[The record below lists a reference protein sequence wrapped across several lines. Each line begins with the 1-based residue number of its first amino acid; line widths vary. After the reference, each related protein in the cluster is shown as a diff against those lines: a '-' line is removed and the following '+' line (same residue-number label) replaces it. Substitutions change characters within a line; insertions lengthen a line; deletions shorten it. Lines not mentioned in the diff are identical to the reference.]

1 MIAPCWIGISKSR
14 KRTAK
19 NPKTSG
25 DAGLWRNLSLG
36 TRIVMSNLLAR
47 PMHALLAMSCL
58 GTVFC
63 IPSVFGTGTTEPTN
77 ASAAV
82 TNGQPADEAVT
93 VDLAKLTLGGRIVY
107 VSSGAK
113 ALVTEM
119 IDNDLR
125 TASRFA
131 NSDLQPTVIVELA
144 RSDQIHRV
152 DAVYTSES
160 VKLDVYLLNELPKN
174 PGDFRALTPIGS
186 IVDVANRGEATLDFA
201 PRSARYVALRWTRQ
215 GPGREPFHVTEV
227 SVFAAVARDQVP
239 PVFDVPDLHIAGE
252 SAVDLSNK
260 LGTLAD
266 PPKVASVSP

>member
-1 MIAPCWIGISKSR
+1 
-14 KRTAK
+14 
-19 NPKTSG
+19 
-25 DAGLWRNLSLG
+25 
-36 TRIVMSNLLAR
+36 MSNLLAHPR
-47 PMHALLAMSCL
+47 CALLAMSCL
-58 GTVFC
+58 GTLLC
-63 IPSVFGTGTTEPTN
+63 IPSVFGTGTTES
-77 ASAAV
+77 AKVGAAV
-82 TNGQPADEAVT
+82 TNRQPADEAVT
-93 VDLAKLTLGGRIVY
+93 VDLAKLTSGGRIVY

-113 ALVTEM
+113 ALARQM

-125 TASRFA
+125 TASRFLG
-131 NSDLQPTVIVELA
+131 NDLHPTVIIELA
-144 RSDQIHRV
+144 QTDQIRRV
-152 DAVYTSES
+152 SAVCTSEGI
-160 VKLDVYLLNELPKN
+160 KLDVYLLNELPKN

-215 GPGREPFHVTEV
+215 EQGREPFQVTEV

-252 SAVDLSNK
+252 SAIDLSNN